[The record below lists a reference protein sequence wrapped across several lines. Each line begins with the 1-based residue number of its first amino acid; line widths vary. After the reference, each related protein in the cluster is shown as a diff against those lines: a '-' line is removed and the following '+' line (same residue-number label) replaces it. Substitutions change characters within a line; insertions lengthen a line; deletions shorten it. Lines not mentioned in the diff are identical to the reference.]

1 VSSIYGWA
9 SRPTRRLV
17 PSNPVRAIEL
27 PPNDEKPRTRVAPLE
42 EAEQLLA
49 ALEADDRV
57 PYALAF
63 YAGLRREE
71 IYRLRWEDVELDGY
85 RLVVRK
91 AKSAAGTNRR
101 PPIAEPLRE
110 ILRRAALRKPSEP
123 NDPVSAVS
131 VMSGKLAERAT
142 AAWKEAGLQR
152 ITLHECRHTYA
163 SFLMAAGYT
172 LKELMEYMGH
182 SDLQMVQRYT
192 KLLPQPAES
201 HPAERLNAYLAERR
215 RRPGQ

>member
-1 VSSIYGWA
+1 VSAIYGWA

-27 PPNDEKPRTRVAPLE
+27 PPNDEKPRIGVAPLE

-49 ALEADDRV
+49 ALEPDDRV

-71 IYRLRWEDVELDGY
+71 IYRLRWADAALDGH

-91 AKSAAGTNRR
+91 PKSAAGTNGR

-110 ILRRAALRKPSEP
+110 ILRNAALRNPSLRMTP
-123 NDPVSAVS
+123 SPGTVA
-131 VMSGKLAERAT
+131 LRA
-142 AAWKEAGLQR
+142 
-152 ITLHECRHTYA
+152 
-163 SFLMAAGYT
+163 
-172 LKELMEYMGH
+172 
-182 SDLQMVQRYT
+182 
-192 KLLPQPAES
+192 
-201 HPAERLNAYLAERR
+201 
-215 RRPGQ
+215 